1 MNSTDPL
8 DILTPSGEDQQW
20 VVLHTKPRCEKKVL
34 VLRAQRP
41 ADMFLPCLER
51 VHNYGARERRYEVPM
66 FTGYVFAKIRQE
78 DRSWFRRNHHVAN
91 LIEVAHE
98 ARLLDPLRAV
108 ARALGEGTPME
119 VLPALRPGQRI
130 RVTGGSMKGLE
141 AEIME
146 IKGRNR
152 IVIHVEMIQQ
162 SVALEIDPAYV
173 KTLT

>member
-1 MNSTDPL
+1 MNFSNPL
-8 DILTPSGEDQQW
+8 DMLTPAGEGRQW

-66 FTGYVFAKIRQE
+66 FTGYVFAKIMREDQRWFRQNHNVANVIEVENE
-78 DRSWFRRNHHVAN
+78 DR
-91 LIEVAHE
+91 
-98 ARLLDPLRAV
+98 LLEPLRAI
-108 ARALGEGTPME
+108 ATALSAGTPME
-119 VLPALRPGQRI
+119 VLPTLRPGQRI

-141 AEIME
+141 TDIVEINGE
-146 IKGRNR
+146 NR

-173 KTLT
+173 KPLT